1 LIDLREAILPY
12 FMVQG
17 AGGGKGKGNDR
28 ERWVAETVPGI
39 INQFDKF
46 LRRNGG
52 GSGYFV
58 GDGLTVADLIVFD
71 LIYGA
76 LRSFDRNALAKFP
89 LLEAHRQKMNQLPGI
104 QKYLETRPKV
114 FLPPHL
120 PYFSYGTTEEEC
132 VQD

>member
-1 LIDLREAILPY
+1 
-12 FMVQG
+12 MVQG

-28 ERWVAETVPGI
+28 EKWVQETVPGI

-46 LRRNGG
+46 LRRNDGG
-52 GSGYFV
+52 NGYFV
-58 GDGLTVADLIVFD
+58 GEGLTVADLIVFD

-76 LRSFDRNALAKFP
+76 LRSFDRNCLSKFP
-89 LLEAHRQKMNQLPGI
+89 LLQAHRQKMNELPGI
-104 QKYLETRPKV
+104 QKYIETRPKV